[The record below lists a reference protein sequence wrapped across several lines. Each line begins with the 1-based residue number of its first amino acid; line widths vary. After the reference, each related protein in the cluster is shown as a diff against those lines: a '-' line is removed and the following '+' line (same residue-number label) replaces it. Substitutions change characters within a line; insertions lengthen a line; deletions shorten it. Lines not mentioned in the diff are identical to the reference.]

1 MVMTVVVLEQEV
13 EKNKKK
19 ADIGRLKID
28 CDSGCY
34 SVNDG
39 KILSALE

>member
-28 CDSGCY
+28 CAGTVTTVRKGFS
-34 SVNDG
+34 
-39 KILSALE
+39 